1 VFSGDGLGSNGF
13 GLLPNKVSQADFGN
27 SPLDI
32 KHRFAGFF
40 SYDIPTG
47 KSGPTFYKALAGGFR
62 LNGLGFWQAGAPFT
76 VTDATTQANGLARI
90 NLPTITAD
98 KPNVVGPFSSG
109 GPLTRF
115 FNTAAFAGQP
125 IGTAGNE
132 SRNQIFG
139 PHLRRGDLSLFKTIP
154 VREGV
159 KLELRA
165 ECFNFTNTP
174 NFAQPN
180 AVIAAY
186 GANGVPLTT
195 NGLGSITSTAYG
207 YSGRQFQ
214 FAGRF
219 SF

>member
-1 VFSGDGLGSNGF
+1 MASGPTVF
-13 GLLPNKVSQADFGN
+13 GLQPNKVGTADYGN

-32 KHRFAGFF
+32 AQRFAGFF
-40 SYDIPTG
+40 SYDIPIG
-47 KSGPTFYKALAGGFR
+47 KSGSAFYKAFAGGFR
-62 LNGLGFWQAGAPFT
+62 LNGLGFWQTGAPFT
-76 VTDATTQANGLARI
+76 VTDATTQGPASVARI
-90 NLPTITAD
+90 NLPTITGD
-98 KPNVVGPFSSG
+98 KPNVIGSITTG
-109 GPLTRF
+109 GPLNQF
-115 FNTAAFAGQP
+115 FNTNAFAGQP

-132 SRNQIFG
+132 ARNSIFG

-180 AVIAAY
+180 SIIAGFTAT
-186 GANGVPLTT
+186 GAPQTT
-195 NGLGSITSTAYG
+195 NGFGSITGTAFG

-219 SF
+219 NF